1 MSVGAVLALLSEVI
15 VNLPAAITTGR
26 EVIQLVN
33 DGYARLSEAIGD
45 REVTREE
52 INTLVARIVANS
64 AAVQAID

>member
-33 DGYARLSEAIGD
+33 DGYARLSEIGD

-52 INTLVARIVANS
+52 IGALVAQIVANS